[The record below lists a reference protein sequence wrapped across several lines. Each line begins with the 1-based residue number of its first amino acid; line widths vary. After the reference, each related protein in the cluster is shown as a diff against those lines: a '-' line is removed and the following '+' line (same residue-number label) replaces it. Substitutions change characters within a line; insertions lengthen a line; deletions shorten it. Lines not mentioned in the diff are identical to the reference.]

1 VKNKHE
7 QHELSRLRK
16 DAEKKL
22 KKQMERLK
30 KLSGLDVQDLV
41 HELGTHQIELEM
53 QNEELRSAQEALESS
68 RSRYVDL
75 YDFAPVGY
83 FTFDRNGLIR
93 EVNLTGAR
101 LLGIERVLL
110 LDKPFAGFIAD
121 AADRKSFSK
130 HRQEVS
136 QAPGRQTCEI
146 RLKKKNG
153 RVLTAQLQSMAKTNV
168 DGKADSINTVIV
180 DITDGKQLEEALAKA
195 HRELEEKV
203 RERTAEL
210 EATNRAL
217 QNEVAERKKAEEARR
232 ASAEMIQDL
241 YDNAPC
247 GYHSLNE
254 HGVFIRI
261 NDTELRWLGYTREEV
276 VGGMKFSDI
285 LSLESAEVFRE
296 HFAKFK
302 KRGEI
307 RDLELEMTRKDGT
320 IFPAL
325 LSSSAL
331 RNEEGSF
338 FMCRSTVFD
347 ISERKKAE
355 AEAMRAAR
363 LASIGELA
371 AGVAHE
377 INNPINS
384 IINYAQIIAGQTD
397 RDAPQYPMAEEIK
410 QEGWRIAFIVK
421 GLLSFARDTKGRKIP
436 VAARNIVSA
445 ALTLTSAI
453 MRKEAITV
461 RLAVPDD
468 LPAVLCNAQELQQ
481 VVLNIIGNARYALQ
495 EKYPHAHDDKVLE
508 IIGETVKNDTGPA
521 VRLIFRDHGTGIPA
535 SALHRVHE
543 PFFTTK
549 PGSLGTGL
557 GLSISSRIVADHG
570 GRLTIDSKEGSYTE
584 VTVELPVSVEEGG
597 KGEQ

>member
-1 VKNKHE
+1 MKNQQE
-7 QHELSRLRK
+7 QSEISRLRK

-53 QNEELRSAQEALESS
+53 QNEELRRAQEALESS

-83 FTFDRNGLIR
+83 FTFDENGLIR

-101 LLGIERVLL
+101 LLGIERALL
-110 LDKPFAGFIAD
+110 LNKPFAGFIAE
-121 AADRKSFSK
+121 AADRILFSK

-136 QAPGRQTCEI
+136 QAPDRQTCEI
-146 RLKKKNG
+146 RLKRKDG
-153 RVLTAQLQSMAKTNV
+153 TVFIAQFRSMAKTNI
-168 DGKADSINTVIV
+168 DGKAVSIHTVIV
-180 DITDGKQLEEALAKA
+180 DITDRKGLEEALIRA
-195 HRELEEKV
+195 HSELEEKV

-210 EATNRAL
+210 EVTNRAL
-217 QNEVAERKKAEEARR
+217 EIEVAERTRAEEAQR
-232 ASAEMIQDL
+232 ASAGVIQDL

-276 VGGMKFSDI
+276 VGGMKFRGI
-285 LSLESAEVFRE
+285 LSPGSAEVFRE

-331 RNEEGSF
+331 RNEEGNF
-338 FMCRSTVFD
+338 FMCRSTVLD

-384 IINYAQIIAGQTD
+384 IINYAQIISGQTG

-410 QEGWRIAFIVK
+410 EEGWRIAFIVK
-421 GLLSFARDTKGRKIP
+421 SLLGFARDTKGRKIP
-436 VAARNIVSA
+436 VAAKDIVSA

-453 MRKEAITV
+453 MRKEAITM
-461 RLAVPDD
+461 RLTIPDD
-468 LPAVLCNAQELQQ
+468 LPTVLGNPQELQQ

-495 EKYPHAHDDKVLE
+495 EKYPHAHDDKILE
-508 IIGETVKNDTGPA
+508 IMGETVVKDTGPA
-521 VRLIFRDHGTGIPA
+521 VRLIFRDHGTGIPS

-584 VTVELPVSVEEGG
+584 VTVELPVSVEE
-597 KGEQ
+597 